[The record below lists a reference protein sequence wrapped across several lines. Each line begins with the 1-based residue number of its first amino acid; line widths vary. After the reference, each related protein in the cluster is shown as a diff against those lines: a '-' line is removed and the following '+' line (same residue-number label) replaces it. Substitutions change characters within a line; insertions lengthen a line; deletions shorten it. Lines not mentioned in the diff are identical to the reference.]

1 MANKK
6 DKYIDIDLI
15 AKLKGYTTN
24 RPIRQKINKENS
36 KYTARKVKVQGGFTY
51 EILFSTLEPELQ
63 EKILDEEIKSKN
75 LVPININNNIE
86 PKYEFKTEKLRV
98 EALAKIDLIK
108 SFEQFEA
115 RYPSKKQ
122 AEEIFLDLYNSGEYL
137 KDIYKQLGKVSRS
150 SLYRWSTKYKQY
162 GTVESLMT
170 KIYSLHF

>member
-75 LVPININNNIE
+75 MNLK
-86 PKYEFKTEKLRV
+86 PK
-98 EALAKIDLIK
+98 
-108 SFEQFEA
+108 
-115 RYPSKKQ
+115 
-122 AEEIFLDLYNSGEYL
+122 N
-137 KDIYKQLGKVSRS
+137 
-150 SLYRWSTKYKQY
+150 
-162 GTVESLMT
+162 
-170 KIYSLHF
+170 